1 MLTLRFIKATLSL
14 GEQIVVL
21 IEFSCGTVAALSG
34 GECFMAPGQV
44 NPLDLQKRPGLL
56 ETPLE
61 HLAVRNTPA
70 YNVTI
75 DSDSGAVRIRRR
87 RDLEMVVKAETYT
100 DKDGRKHKFVNMVSV
115 SSNSNCRYFITGCSF
130 NVTLAVFEYLKAL
143 LKRYTYSSQVLFI

>member
-1 MLTLRFIKATLSL
+1 
-14 GEQIVVL
+14 
-21 IEFSCGTVAALSG
+21 
-34 GECFMAPGQV
+34 MAPGQV

-75 DSDSGAVRIRRR
+75 DSDSGAARIRRR

-115 SSNSNCRYFITGCSF
+115 SSNSNCRYFITGGNMSH
-130 NVTLAVFEYLKAL
+130 
-143 LKRYTYSSQVLFI
+143 